1 MASIQVGVW
10 VEIVKAEV
18 LFKLLFKL
26 LSLDNISTPVA
37 ASLGDVCSLS
47 ILAFTS
53 RSLYRLYSRAQAPKL
68 LGLLALVLLI
78 AAISAAVARRCRH
91 TSTVILTGWTAILGA
106 VLVEQP
112 GGMVMEKAIGRYRLL
127 AALQPLVNGSVKI
140 AVLKCVYN
148 F

>member
-1 MASIQVGVW
+1 M
-10 VEIVKAEV
+10 
-18 LFKLLFKL
+18 
-26 LSLDNISTPVA
+26 A

-68 LGLLALVLLI
+68 ISLLALVLLA

-112 GGMVMEKAIGRYRLL
+112 GGMVMEEAIGRYRLL
-127 AALQPLVNGSVKI
+127 AALQPLVNGREQNSRFEMCI
-140 AVLKCVYN
+140 
-148 F
+148 